1 MPVGKCQCDTFKVMI
16 ISSLAQPDISD
27 RSFTL
32 TVEHT
37 FNLPARIIYKA
48 WTEEFGKWFASPRS
62 VLMHPEVDSPFF
74 FETEYKFETKQPA
87 SRHPHYGRFLKLD
100 QNKLIEMAWITGK
113 GGTEGAETI
122 VTVELTSTEGGTHLR
137 LTHSGF
143 NTSSSRDGHA
153 KAWPEV
159 LQHLEEVYAHPK

>member
-1 MPVGKCQCDTFKVMI
+1 M
-16 ISSLAQPDISD
+16 SSSTLARPDISD
-27 RSFTL
+27 RPFIL

-37 FNLPARIIYKA
+37 FNLPAKVLYKA
-48 WTEEFGKWFASPRS
+48 WTEEFGKWFASPQS
-62 VLMHPEVDSPFF
+62 VVMEPTVDKPFF

-87 SRHPHYGRFLKLD
+87 RRHPHYGRFLKLNP
-100 QNKLIEMAWITGK
+100 NKLIEMTWVTGK

-122 VTVELTSTEGGTHLR
+122 VTVELTPGEGETHLR

-143 NTSSSRDGHA
+143 PTVSSKDGHT

-159 LQHLEEVYAHPK
+159 LRHLNEVYTQ